1 MSIER
6 EDIFIEYNIK
16 ITIYYK
22 IYISD
27 LYQTIISSNIY
38 FFENIPESSINNYQL
53 WIEFTD
59 RIFKESK
66 DIFNKLIIRN
76 KRKRSIRQRKKH
88 NKYISQVPT
97 VDFICYKYI
106 SYKNNALTEIN
117 KETVLFIMPE

>member
-76 KRKRSIRQRKKH
+76 KRKRSIR
-88 NKYISQVPT
+88 
-97 VDFICYKYI
+97 
-106 SYKNNALTEIN
+106 
-117 KETVLFIMPE
+117 